1 VEIVLSVNKVLR
13 KQEQT
18 GALVEVETCCQ
29 EVKESIAMEVAIEQ
43 WPRDMN
49 KEDGWLL
56 QVMVHPGCKA
66 HWMSLAPKPL

>member
-1 VEIVLSVNKVLR
+1 
-13 KQEQT
+13 
-18 GALVEVETCCQ
+18 VEVETCCQ
-29 EVKESIAMEVAIEQ
+29 EVKETIAMEAAIEQ

-56 QVMVHPGCKA
+56 QVRVHPGCKD